1 MSSDQNEIIV
11 AQLAQILIRTDHQLN
26 ALYRI
31 QRILIVIALAIVIFA
46 VVMCWP
52 FLISLVSLG
61 LGLIVIALKFLTD
74 TWPYFFA
81 VSACYL
87 LLMLWLEHRPDAAS
101 RLRNA
106 NFMRIEKIRKKR
118 DEQMEADMAAYFEE
132 IRANH
137 LKAKTDIDKSD
148 QWAKT

>member
-1 MSSDQNEIIV
+1 MSSDRNEIIV

-31 QRILIVIALAIVIFA
+31 QRILIVIALAIVICAIVIF
-46 VVMCWP
+46 WP

-61 LGLIVIALKFLTD
+61 LGIMVIALKFLTD

-81 VSACYL
+81 VFACYL
-87 LLMLWLEHRPDAAS
+87 LLILWLEHRPDATS
-101 RLRNA
+101 RLQNA

-118 DEQMEADMAAYFEE
+118 DEQMEADMADYFEK
-132 IRANH
+132 IRASH
-137 LKAKTDIDKSD
+137 LNAKTDIDKSD